1 MILYDKDGYI
11 YTLEN
16 NYLIISIIKIIR
28 CFIVGKNLLKL
39 SVMFEYN
46 FVNNIVTVYVFNS
59 FKIMMQK

>member
-16 NYLIISIIKIIR
+16 NYFIKIIR